1 MISEKAKQCKVEQV
15 FVIKLCAFTRET
27 RNFYSFFVRFK
38 HVYKKTDLMAKKS
51 LKSILNQ
58 KSNSAAQSGDD

>member
-1 MISEKAKQCKVEQV
+1 MKLNK
-15 FVIKLCAFTRET
+15 FFLIKLCAFTRET

-38 HVYKKTDLMAKKS
+38 HVYKKTDFMAKKS

-58 KSNSAAQSGDD
+58 KSNSAAQSSDD